1 MVLFFIIESRTR
13 INISF
18 PQLLSLLFLNS
29 LYHHHPANPTSS
41 LWGGGLKP
49 PLFFALTM
57 LHCFGFSKGGRGK
70 MGGAGDT
77 GRGGSKVLWSHL
89 HWRRGENE
97 ELKPLGSSAI
107 WPQPIPPVSPTSH
120 LPKLLTPGKHTYSWS
135 PCRKSCILA
144 TPGPFWISFS
154 CAAPLYRGFK
164 AKLTPFPD
172 LCCGDGWL
180 DVSVLA
186 H

>member
-1 MVLFFIIESRTR
+1 
-13 INISF
+13 
-18 PQLLSLLFLNS
+18 
-29 LYHHHPANPTSS
+29 
-41 LWGGGLKP
+41 
-49 PLFFALTM
+49 
-57 LHCFGFSKGGRGK
+57 

-89 HWRRGENE
+89 HWLRGENE

-120 LPKLLTPGKHTYSWS
+120 LPKHLTPGKHTYSWS
-135 PCRKSCILA
+135 PCRKSCSLA

-172 LCCGDGWL
+172 RSESWIRAATQTRVRVQASAYLRRL
-180 DVSVLA
+180 VLFEHFFTPPHGQKYILHFNLAQAQA
-186 H
+186 HRHTHTHKTNVLRNITHYFQW